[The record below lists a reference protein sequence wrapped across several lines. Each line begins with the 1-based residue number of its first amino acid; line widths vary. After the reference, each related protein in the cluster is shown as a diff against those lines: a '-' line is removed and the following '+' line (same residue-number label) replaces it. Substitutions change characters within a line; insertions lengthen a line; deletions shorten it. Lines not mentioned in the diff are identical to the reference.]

1 MRWWGRYESGRRDTV
16 VPSLAARHFGVGY
29 HRNLR
34 GGLPGLS
41 DDRLVPGLRAL
52 ADGVHAVG
60 GRVCVQLCHQGKT
73 AGLDTADGRPLLVP
87 SIPTQKPI

>member
-1 MRWWGRYESGRRDTV
+1 
-16 VPSLAARHFGVGY
+16 
-29 HRNLR
+29 
-34 GGLPGLS
+34 LS